1 MSLKSNQ
8 NIMKKKK
15 MSLSFD
21 VFSVVDVVENC
32 ESQLW
37 C

>member
-1 MSLKSNQ
+1 MLLKSNQ
-8 NIMKKKK
+8 NIMKKKM

-21 VFSVVDVVENC
+21 IVIVVDVVGNC